1 MKLTIHLSGQVRG
14 GKNNTIV
21 TRTGHRFPRPE
32 WAKWRDAMVLSV
44 RSQLPVGH
52 VPICRPCAVSV
63 VYVPEDR
70 RRRDVPA
77 VLDSL
82 WHVLERAGV
91 VDDDRWLGAG
101 GLSFTPLDPSR
112 EKACAIVEIEEK

>member
-1 MKLTIHLSGQVRG
+1 
-14 GKNNTIV
+14 
-21 TRTGHRFPRPE
+21 
-32 WAKWRDAMVLSV
+32 
-44 RSQLPVGH
+44 
-52 VPICRPCAVSV
+52 
-63 VYVPEDR
+63 
-70 RRRDVPA
+70 VPA